1 MLADSKGGSET
12 LPSAAQSVMPSLF
25 PTTKSDPELA
35 PYRAG
40 LLFGFFNALTWQIA
54 IGTPM
59 VLFAERLGATSFQV
73 GLAYSFVFLLTP
85 VQVAATTL
93 LPHFGFKRVALGG
106 WGVRSFFLA
115 VPIWLSILAPDVGQP
130 WMIATLIWSV
140 FFFCLF
146 RSIGTAAMTTWL
158 IGLLP
163 PAVRGRY
170 FASDQFLSGVAGVG
184 VLVASSALFALLPIY
199 SALLVQYVIAL
210 VGSTLSY
217 YSLKRLPD
225 IARPAAI
232 SLASVLRDTPRHM
245 FSPSPFRHYLW
256 LAVWYAVITTPIP
269 PFAAY
274 YLKVGAQLTPGQIM
288 QFEVLRYCGVIAG
301 AWLRRRR
308 IDTAGARPFFLV
320 TLGLTAV
327 IAVGWWLYLRH
338 LIDGTAAMFALYF
351 VVGLGAVCWNIANLN
366 YLPKVAPDG
375 ERALYISIHGAVT
388 SCIGGGAP
396 ILWGLVL
403 KSTGPTGSPGIDVGW
418 FQWFFASVL
427 VSACVLSVMMA
438 HLHEDTK
445 TPVEPIIIGNAILN
459 PFRAASYL
467 VNLVDARSLVR
478 EVMPER
484 GEKK

>member
-1 MLADSKGGSET
+1 MIT
-12 LPSAAQSVMPSLF
+12 LF
-25 PTTKSDPELA
+25 PTAKTDPELA
-35 PYRAG
+35 PFRAG
-40 LLFGFFNALTWQIA
+40 LLFGFFNALTWQIC

-59 VLFAERLGATSFQV
+59 VLFAERLGASSFQV

-85 VQVAATTL
+85 VQVAATAL
-93 LPHFGFKRVALGG
+93 LPRYGFKRVTLGG

-115 VPIWLSILAPDVGQP
+115 VPIWLAVLAPEVGRP
-130 WMIATLIWSV
+130 WMIATLVWSV

-146 RSIGTAAMTTWL
+146 RSIGTAAMTTWFM
-158 IGLLP
+158 GLLP

-170 FASDQFLSGVAGVG
+170 FASDQFLSGIAGVG
-184 VLVASSALFALLPIY
+184 ALVACSALFALLPIY
-199 SALLVQYVIAL
+199 TALLAQYLIAL
-210 VGSTLSY
+210 TGSTLSY

-225 IARPAAI
+225 IARPASI
-232 SLASVLRDTPRHM
+232 SLGSVLRDTPRHM

-274 YLKVGAQLTPGQIM
+274 YLKVGAHFTPGRIM
-288 QFEVLRYCGVIAG
+288 QFEVLRYCGVIVG
-301 AWLRRRR
+301 AWLLRRR

-320 TLGLTAV
+320 ALGLSACV
-327 IAVGWWLYLRH
+327 AFFWWLYLRH
-338 LIDGTAAMFALYF
+338 LVGGMGTMLAIYF

-366 YLPKVAPDG
+366 YLPKVAPVG
-375 ERALYISIHGAVT
+375 ERALFVSIHGAAT
-388 SCIGGGAP
+388 SCIGGCAP

-403 KSTGPTGSPGIDVGW
+403 KSAGPDGAPGIDAGL

-427 VSACVLSVMMA
+427 ASACVLSVLMA
-438 HLHEDTK
+438 RLHEDTK

-467 VNLVDARSLVR
+467 VNLIDARSLV
-478 EVMPER
+478 
-484 GEKK
+484 KKNEAPKAEEN